1 MKDNKRA
8 SACKMGIIVLTAVI
22 GISIVSCAMLDTL
35 ALVSEA
41 MAVQDEGLSEE
52 QRLLVGAWRSDTG
65 HLYTLNEDRTG
76 TIRLSGGNADQNM
89 RWNTFGNT
97 LTMTIVDSMSRMDAA
112 YTLSG
117 DQLSWVQIG
126 TNNQIRAT
134 RDIPG
139 LAFTHTGAN
148 NCVVSIGTETAAE
161 IEIPAACPQGHNVTG
176 TAAAVWS
183 DSAGSYVGGF
193 AGTSITSVIIPGS
206 VTSIGNFSF
215 YESNVIT
222 VIIGNGVTT
231 IGEGA
236 FQSCYGGLS
245 SIIIPDSV
253 TSIGRSAFS
262 RCGLS
267 SITIGRG
274 VTSIGQAAFSNNS
287 LTSVTFLGTIPAGG
301 FDANAMGWS
310 GAEGYMGDL
319 RAKYLAGGP
328 GTYTRSGEVW
338 TRQR

>member
-1 MKDNKRA
+1 MKDKKRGFA
-8 SACKMGIIVLTAVI
+8 KMGIIALTAII
-22 GISIVSCAMLDTL
+22 GISIVSCAILETM
-35 ALVSEA
+35 ALMSEVMSA
-41 MAVQDEGLSEE
+41 EDEGLSEE

-65 HLYTLNEDRTG
+65 HLYTFNEDRTG
-76 TIRLSGGNADQNM
+76 TIRQSGSNSDQNM
-89 RWNTFGNT
+89 RWTTFGNI
-97 LTMTIVDSMSRMDAA
+97 LTITIVDSESRMDAT
-112 YTLSG
+112 YILDG
-117 DQLSWVQIG
+117 DELSWVQIG
-126 TNNQIRAT
+126 TNDRQIRTT

-148 NCVVSIGTETAAE
+148 NCVVSIGTEIATE
-161 IEIPAACPQGHNVTG
+161 IVIPAACPQGHNVTG
-176 TAAAVWS
+176 IAAAVWS
-183 DSAGSYVGGF
+183 DSASSYVGSF
-193 AGTSITSVIIPGS
+193 TGTSITSIVIPGN
-206 VTSIGNFSF
+206 VTSIGDCSF
-215 YESNVIT
+215 YDSNVTT
-222 VIIGNGVTT
+222 VTIGNGVTS

-236 FQSCYGGLS
+236 FQWCYNLS

-267 SITIGRG
+267 TITIGRG
-274 VTSIGQAAFSNNS
+274 VTSIGQAALSNNS
-287 LTSVTFLGTIPAGG
+287 LDRVTFLGTIPASG
-301 FDANAMGWS
+301 FDTNAMGWN